1 MAEATQTVDFLITA
15 RDQATRILQGVGTS
29 IEGLSRSWGAL
40 QGVLAGTGVAFAMER
55 VVGATIEAERASL
68 RLDAVLKAT
77 GQSAGITRGE
87 LNAIAEDLKGKSPFD
102 DDEIRKGLAS
112 LLRFRNIQLD
122 VFREAA
128 RLAPDLAAALD
139 TDVTAA
145 YTRLGR
151 ALEDP
156 EKGLRALR
164 EAGLNVTSALDRVK
178 KVMAE
183 TGDVAAA
190 QRIVLEELQKSVGG
204 AAAGENAGLYGSVKA
219 VGKAWDDW
227 MKAVGGSET
236 AVRRMK
242 QIADWGAAAIR
253 ALTPEGKA
261 ARAETPG
268 ERAEASRAAGLAEW
282 ERVQEQTQK
291 NVDEQIKKIMEER
304 AKREERLREEDLRGW
319 VAHAEAIV
327 NEDFQLAQ
335 MLAKIQEDEAKQSD
349 KLRQEETEKEL
360 AFRQL
365 MGERVTR
372 LQQDNMTELEL
383 IAVQLAAKQEIL
395 VMSFLTEEEY
405 ARQSALVFQNY
416 EKEKTRIQDDEIKKR
431 WGISQV
437 YRQLDLASSAFFFGQ
452 LASMMQTQSRTMFE
466 VAKKGAIAET
476 IIQTYRGA
484 QGAFAALSSIPII
497 GPVLG
502 AIAAAAAIVAG
513 LARVQQIRSTQFGG
527 AGGATPV
534 FNAIPGT
541 GIPSEPV
548 GGQAS
553 PPSLPQ
559 AAAPRTKIDV
569 IVEGPLTTPVTYQTI
584 IDEIVPGLQAAFDNG
599 ADLRLTLRTA

>member
-29 IEGLSRSWGAL
+29 IEGLSKSWGAL
-40 QGVLAGTGVAFAMER
+40 RGVLAGTGVALAMEK
-55 VVGATIEAERASL
+55 VASATIEAERASL

-87 LNAIAEDLKGKSPFD
+87 LNAMAEDLKGKSPFD

-242 QIADWGAAAIR
+242 QIADWAAAGIR
-253 ALTPEGKA
+253 AVTPEGRKA
-261 ARAETPG
+261 PEEGPG
-268 ERAEASRAAGLAEW
+268 ARAEASRAAGLAEW
-282 ERVQEQTQK
+282 ERVQEETQK
-291 NVDEQIKKIMEER
+291 KVDEQIKKIMEER

-327 NEDFQLAQ
+327 NEDFELAQ
-335 MLAKIQEDEAKQSD
+335 MLARIQIDEAKQSD
-349 KLRQEETEKEL
+349 KLREEETEKEL

-365 MGERVTR
+365 MGERVLR

-383 IAVQLAAKQEIL
+383 INAQLAAKQEVL
-395 VMSFLTEEEY
+395 VM
-405 ARQSALVFQNY
+405 
-416 EKEKTRIQDDEIKKR
+416 
-431 WGISQV
+431 
-437 YRQLDLASSAFFFGQ
+437 
-452 LASMMQTQSRTMFE
+452 
-466 VAKKGAIAET
+466 
-476 IIQTYRGA
+476 
-484 QGAFAALSSIPII
+484 
-497 GPVLG
+497 
-502 AIAAAAAIVAG
+502 
-513 LARVQQIRSTQFGG
+513 
-527 AGGATPV
+527 
-534 FNAIPGT
+534 
-541 GIPSEPV
+541 
-548 GGQAS
+548 
-553 PPSLPQ
+553 
-559 AAAPRTKIDV
+559 
-569 IVEGPLTTPVTYQTI
+569 
-584 IDEIVPGLQAAFDNG
+584 
-599 ADLRLTLRTA
+599 